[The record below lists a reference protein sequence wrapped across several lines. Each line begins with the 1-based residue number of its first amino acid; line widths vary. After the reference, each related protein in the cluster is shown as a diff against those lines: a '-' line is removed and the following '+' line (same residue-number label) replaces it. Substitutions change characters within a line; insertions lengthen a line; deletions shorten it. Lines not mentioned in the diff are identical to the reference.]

1 MSDVPPTARRTGLLI
16 PVHGAEEVV
25 GDFRRRHNAESVAR
39 RIPPHITVLFPFVRV
54 ANLDDA
60 VRSVAASHFGC
71 FAAFDAELTRVGRFD
86 EFVWLAP
93 QPRDRFV
100 ELIDATCVRFPQ
112 FPPYEDTGI
121 EPEPHLTIA
130 AVDDAAAAVEI
141 AALADR
147 ELARLLPFRFAVD
160 CVALFEE
167 GSDGTWHETTRFE
180 LA

>member
-1 MSDVPPTARRTGLLI
+1 M
-16 PVHGAEEVV
+16 
-25 GDFRRRHNAESVAR
+25 
-39 RIPPHITVLFPFVRV
+39 
-54 ANLDDA
+54 
-60 VRSVAASHFGC
+60 
-71 FAAFDAELTRVGRFD
+71 GRFD

-100 ELIDATCVRFPQ
+100 ELIDATCARFPQ
-112 FPPYEDTGI
+112 FPPYEDAGI

-147 ELARLLPFRFAVD
+147 ELAPLLPFRFAVD
-160 CVALFEE
+160 RVALFVEQ
-167 GSDGTWHETTRFE
+167 GDGTWRETTAFE